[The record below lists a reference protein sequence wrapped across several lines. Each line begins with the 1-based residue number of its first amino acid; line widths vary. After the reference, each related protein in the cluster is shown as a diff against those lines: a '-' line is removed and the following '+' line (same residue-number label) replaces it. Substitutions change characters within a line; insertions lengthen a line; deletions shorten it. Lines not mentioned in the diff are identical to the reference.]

1 MKAIPAMT
9 RGTKQC
15 QRRSSKRRLLQPTP
29 IMATAV
35 GTYRMLVMRASLALC
50 HACNVPHTHTCVS
63 DDWNPGLPQRKL
75 PQAQRSES

>member
-50 HACNVPHTHTCVS
+50 HACNVPHTHTHMC
-63 DDWNPGLPQRKL
+63 Q
-75 PQAQRSES
+75 